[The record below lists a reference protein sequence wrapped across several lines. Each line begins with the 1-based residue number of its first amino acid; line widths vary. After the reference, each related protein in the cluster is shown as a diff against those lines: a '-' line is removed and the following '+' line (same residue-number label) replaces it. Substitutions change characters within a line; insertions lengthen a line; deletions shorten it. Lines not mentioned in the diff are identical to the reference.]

1 MRGQAP
7 GPPGPRT
14 PSLLQVAALSAHG
27 QLPTSLSDDAKIM
40 STLARPTA
48 LTRTWMALTVSPL
61 SGPLIGICSFRTSDT
76 TPTVTLVF

>member
-1 MRGQAP
+1 MTAQSWWAGHSGYA
-7 GPPGPRT
+7 
-14 PSLLQVAALSAHG
+14 
-27 QLPTSLSDDAKIM
+27 AKIM